1 MSLNTDDLVIFSDI
15 LTGATSAGFSS
26 VFDKPTLQKSVEAVV
41 ISILA
46 RLLSRTFP
54 GVTGGTSLTAGQ
66 KDELTV
72 GLLSAVN
79 AYAQKRSVSR
89 AVVTGIASDLIAE
102 MTLKYLNIN
111 DKVLLGGTA
120 TTATSGGAPP
130 QNFNTSG
137 SHPTG

>member
-26 VFDKPTLQKSVEAVV
+26 VFDKPTFQKSLEAVV

-46 RLLSRTFP
+46 RLLSRSFP
-54 GVTGGTSLTAGQ
+54 GVTGGDSLTSSQ
-66 KDELTV
+66 KDELV
-72 GLLSAVN
+72 VAVLSAVN
-79 AYAQKRSVSR
+79 AYAQKKNVMRS
-89 AVVTGIASDLIAE
+89 VVTGVASDLIAE

-111 DKVLLGGTA
+111 DKVLIGGTA
-120 TTATSGGAPP
+120 TTAASGAPP
-130 QNFNTSG
+130 SNFNTSG